1 MKIALAQINTTVGDF
16 GGNAVKIIEWA
27 RRAKDAG
34 AGLVVFPELCVCGYP
49 PLDLVERADFLDENR
64 NAIERLAAELPD
76 IPAIV
81 GYASRHE
88 MGRGKGAANAA
99 AVLSGG
105 RHLFS
110 QIKMLLPAY
119 DVLDEPRFFQ
129 PATGQKVFELG
140 GIRIGLTICE
150 DAWNDDTFWDKP
162 LYPRDPVAELA
173 EQGIDLLINISA
185 SPFSQGKRTLRRTI
199 FQNLARKHS
208 LLVVMVNSVG
218 AVDEL
223 IFDGSSLAIDAEGT
237 VRSEATS
244 FAEDMV
250 LFDTETGEGEMHEQ
264 PGEGHE
270 GIVEV
275 HQALVFGL
283 KEYSAKNGFDSVVV
297 GLSGGIDSSVV
308 ATMAVDALGAANV
321 TGIAMPG
328 PYSSPASLEDARQL
342 ASNLGIEFHIMEIGD
357 AFESYRKTL
366 NPVFDGRP
374 AGVIDDATEE
384 NLQARVRGNLLMAF
398 SNKTGA
404 LMLATGNKSEL
415 ATGYCTLYGDLTGGL
430 AILADVYKTG
440 VYELAKYLNR
450 EVQRVPARCLTK
462 EPSAELR
469 PGQRDS
475 DALPPYAT
483 LDRILFEY
491 VEENRGEAEIAGRC
505 GADIALV
512 RDVTRR
518 VRQSEYKRRQAP
530 PGLKVT
536 ARAFG
541 SGRRYPIA
549 LKDFSSQDGNAGNA

>member
-16 GGNAVKIIEWA
+16 GGNAAKIMEWA
-27 RRAKDAG
+27 GRAKDAG

-49 PLDLVERADFLDENR
+49 PLDLVGRADFLDENS

-76 IPAIV
+76 IPVIAGHV
-81 GYASRHE
+81 SQHE
-88 MGRGKGAANAA
+88 GRGKGAANTA

-105 RHLFS
+105 KLLFS
-110 QIKMLLPAY
+110 QSKMLLPAY
-119 DVLDEPRFFQ
+119 DVLDEPRYFQ
-129 PATGQKVFELG
+129 PATGQKVFELD

-162 LYPRDPVAELA
+162 LYLRDPVAELA

-185 SPFSQGKRTLRRTI
+185 SPFSQGKRTLRRTML
-199 FQNLARKHS
+199 QNLARKHG
-208 LLVVMVNSVG
+208 LPVVMVNSVG

-223 IFDGSSLAIDAEGT
+223 IFDGSSLAIDAEGI
-237 VRSEATS
+237 VRAEAAS
-244 FAEDMV
+244 FVEDMV

-264 PGEGHE
+264 PGEGRE

-275 HQALVFGL
+275 QQALEFGL
-283 KEYSAKNGFDSVVV
+283 KEYSAKNGFESSVV

-308 ATMAVDALGAANV
+308 ATLAVNALGAANV

-342 ASNLGIEFHIMEIGD
+342 ASNLGIEFHVMEIGEV
-357 AFESYRKTL
+357 FEACRKTL

-374 AGVIDDATEE
+374 EDVTEE
-384 NLQARVRGNLLMAF
+384 NLQARVRDNLLMAF

-415 ATGYCTLYGDLTGGL
+415 ATGYCTLYGDLAGGL

-440 VYELAKYLNR
+440 VYELANYLNR
-450 EVQRVPARCLTK
+450 EAERIPARCLTK

-469 PGQRDS
+469 PGQKDS

-505 GADIALV
+505 SADIAVV

-518 VRQSEYKRRQAP
+518 IRQSEFKRRQAP
-530 PGLKVT
+530 TGLKVT

-549 LKDFSSQDGNAGNA
+549 LKDFYSPDGSAGND